1 MVVKHVSLI
10 RNECKRERSD
20 GSVMSRTSTN
30 EPEPAIIEE
39 VASFFG
45 AGTYCSKTK
54 QALQRLKGG
63 AYLL

>member
-1 MVVKHVSLI
+1 
-10 RNECKRERSD
+10 
-20 GSVMSRTSTN
+20 MSRTSTN

-39 VASFFG
+39 IAPFFG